1 MKVIILAGGK
11 GTRITEESQYK
22 PKPMIM
28 IGNKPIV
35 WHIMKIYSQYNF
47 NEFVIALGYKGQMI
61 KDYFINYQF
70 INSDL
75 RINLSNKEIKILN
88 SNNENWIINLIET
101 GEEVMTGGRIKKAFE
116 FVNNETIMAT
126 YGDGLADIDINNL
139 LQFHKSHG
147 KLATI
152 TVVHP
157 PSRFGEVVFDDLKVT
172 SFIEKPLKGRE
183 GWVGGGFFVLDP
195 QVADYIESYDTPFET
210 SPLEKLCQDG
220 ELMAYK
226 HEGFWHP
233 VDVLRDKLLL
243 QSLWDQNKAFWKTW

>member
-1 MKVIILAGGK
+1 MKVVILAGGK

-172 SFIEKPLKGRE
+172 SFKEKPLKGRE

-210 SPLEKLCQDG
+210 SPLEKLCQAG
-220 ELMAYK
+220 ELMAYQ
-226 HEGFWHP
+226 HDGFWHS
-233 VDVLRDKLLL
+233 VDVLRDKILL
-243 QSLWDQNKAFWKTW
+243 QDLWDQNKAFWKTW

>member
-1 MKVIILAGGK
+1 MKVVILAGGK

-75 RINLSNKEIKILN
+75 RINLSNKEIKILD

-172 SFIEKPLKGRE
+172 SFKEKPLKGRE

>member
-11 GTRITEESQYK
+11 GTRIAEESQYK

>member
-11 GTRITEESQYK
+11 GTRIAEESQYK

-28 IGNKPIV
+28 IGNKPII
-35 WHIMKIYSQYNF
+35 WHIMKIYSKYNF

-88 SNNENWIINLIET
+88 SKNEDWIINLIET
-101 GEEVMTGGRIKKAFE
+101 GEEVMTGGRIKQAFE
-116 FVNNETIMAT
+116 FVNHETIMAT
-126 YGDGLADIDINNL
+126 YGDGLADININNL
-139 LQFHKSHG
+139 IKFHKSHG

-152 TVVHP
+152 TVVRP
-157 PSRFGEVVFDDLKVT
+157 TSRFGEVVFEGSKVT
-172 SFIEKPLKGRE
+172 SFKEKPLKGRE
-183 GWVGGGFFVLDP
+183 GWIGGGFFVLEP
-195 QVADYIESYDTPFET
+195 QVVDYIESHNTPFET
-210 SPLEKLCQDG
+210 SPLEKLCEEG
-220 ELMAYK
+220 ELMAYQ
-226 HEGFWHP
+226 HEGFWHS

-243 QSLWDQNKAFWKTW
+243 QNLWDQNKAFWKTW

>member
-1 MKVIILAGGK
+1 MKVVILAGGK
-11 GTRITEESQYK
+11 GTRIAEVSQHK

-172 SFIEKPLKGRE
+172 SFKEKPLKGRE

>member
-1 MKVIILAGGK
+1 MKVVILAGGK

-172 SFIEKPLKGRE
+172 NFKEKPLKGRE

>member
-1 MKVIILAGGK
+1 MKVVILAGGK

>member
-1 MKVIILAGGK
+1 MKVVILAGGK

-147 KLATI
+147 KLATT

>member
-1 MKVIILAGGK
+1 MKVVILAGGK

-172 SFIEKPLKGRE
+172 SFKEKPLKGRE

>member
-1 MKVIILAGGK
+1 MKVVILAGGK

-172 SFIEKPLKGRE
+172 SFKEKPLKGRE

-210 SPLEKLCQDG
+210 SPLEKLCQAG
-220 ELMAYK
+220 ELMAYQ
-226 HEGFWHP
+226 HDGFWHP
-233 VDVLRDKLLL
+233 VDVLRDKILL
-243 QSLWDQNKAFWKTW
+243 QDLWDQNKAFWNTW

>member
-1 MKVIILAGGK
+1 MKVVILAGGK

-172 SFIEKPLKGRE
+172 SFKEKPLKGRE

-220 ELMAYK
+220 ELIAYK